1 MKMSDKKAAT
11 KRKLI
16 DCAVTLFTE
25 QGYDTTTM
33 KQIAKAGG
41 VGDATIYKYFA
52 NKELILLSYFEQC
65 AQDAITQ
72 AQGTAEFSEFTLH
85 EKMQLLLDFY
95 IEILMSERE
104 FVLFCVDKFSH
115 SPLFLLQDAL
125 KVQLLFREVMFDF
138 LSEAEKSEEI
148 PQVPFK
154 SAVCNLLAEYV
165 FAVVF
170 FWSKDDSEEFTDT
183 SQMIELS
190 LAIIVIVLQSGLINK
205 VTEFGGFMIKAQLFN
220 LMNNKSGLLS
230 LLKNSKS
237 SLAGFGL

>member
-148 PQVPFK
+148 HK
-154 SAVCNLLAEYV
+154 Y
-165 FAVVF
+165 
-170 FWSKDDSEEFTDT
+170 
-183 SQMIELS
+183 
-190 LAIIVIVLQSGLINK
+190 
-205 VTEFGGFMIKAQLFN
+205 
-220 LMNNKSGLLS
+220 
-230 LLKNSKS
+230 LLKVRFAIYWPSMYLRWCFFGVKMTVKNLPI
-237 SLAGFGL
+237 LAK

>member
-16 DCAVTLFTE
+16 NAAVTLFSE
-25 QGYDTTTM
+25 RGFDNTTM
-33 KQIAKAGG
+33 KEIAKAAG

-52 NKELILLSYFEQC
+52 NKELILLGYFEQC
-65 AQDAITQ
+65 AQDAIDSAAHTVEF
-72 AQGTAEFSEFTLH
+72 AEFSLH

-95 IEILMSERE
+95 IDSLMAERE
-104 FVLFCVDKFSH
+104 FVIFCVDKFSH

-125 KVQLLFREVMFDF
+125 KVQLLFRHVMSEYLTAAEEVD
-138 LSEAEKSEEI
+138 EI
-148 PQVPFK
+148 PEVPFK
-154 SAVCNLLAEYV
+154 GAVCNLLAEYV

-170 FWSKDDSEEFTDT
+170 FWSKDDSEEFVDT
-183 SQMIELS
+183 SQMIDLS

-205 VTEFGGFMIKAQLFN
+205 VTEFGGFMFKAQLFG
-220 LMNNKSGLLS
+220 LMKNQSGLLS
-230 LLKNSKS
+230 LLKQSKT